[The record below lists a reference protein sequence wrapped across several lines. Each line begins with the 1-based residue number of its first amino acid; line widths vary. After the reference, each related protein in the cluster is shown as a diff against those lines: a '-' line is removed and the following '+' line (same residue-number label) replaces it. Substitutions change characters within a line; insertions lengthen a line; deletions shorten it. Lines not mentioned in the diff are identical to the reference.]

1 MSLYPV
7 STYNIGTGVND
18 GGLFDSIGTAVLTDQ
33 QGNIIATFNLGIATF
48 PNLIQ
53 GTITNAQSAV
63 SSGGA
68 NTLLINGIGGISD
81 YYITFVS
88 LNGSTGFQNV
98 YCDGGF
104 LGNPLKYNNSTGTV
118 TANIFNG
125 SAVTINTTAVGDN
138 NGYYLTFT
146 DGPFTGTGRTLKVGN
161 LFYNPFLKQLGA
173 VGGGLLV
180 SGSAQTVN
188 TTILSSSGTTYYLT
202 MVNSQATTSGQTL
215 YVDNNTYLTNQ
226 LTYLP
231 SSGQLT
237 ASILNT
243 TDLLLI
249 DQTLSSQNA
258 SMYTNNNV
266 IYTYNNGNKV
276 SSLQATTPSGYTAA
290 NNLIIGSGDCSGTA
304 GTNTCGLALTDTAT
318 NQWSLT
324 TSNGLNIYSDNFV
337 LGGVGNVWKP
347 YYTLTNYGLNQY
359 FTNNIISLP
368 MDNPIDSYDTYNFI
382 TSAGKTI
389 SPDYKSYIT
398 LLNTSANIYTFT
410 LLVNGNNPYGRTISF
425 STNVGLNF
433 IITAVAGATFPASL
447 RQTPQTPTVSSATL
461 NGSAY
466 AGYTFTP
473 TGSFLTNFNYI
484 VSAISVWN
492 VFQPVGQVSFTF
504 TPTNT
509 GNAIDTY
516 VFTVNFTKTQVL
528 PSGVSVA
535 INTAVGS
542 AFILPNYSITTTTT
556 LVSGSGTLTGLT
568 ATPSTTLLSISRST
582 STNAPSSGINVN
594 AYGANFGTDTRYTQA
609 TGSYNVAGFLNTNQ
623 GSGGVVTLQLGKNNT
638 NYNSWFINTYNTGT
652 IGTHIYS
659 LSSYGAANAWQV
671 DGNGNTTQ
679 TGYAIADYFSAITK
693 TYGSTAAY
701 NTVGTSLAY
710 ISGTYKYKI
719 YLTVTVGIALNTSV
733 NAITFTGVPAPYYNT
748 STAQVSLNAI
758 SSGLTVSPYLNYS
771 AGSIVISLINNATAS
786 YTGQMVINLWVQ
798 PDA

>member
-1 MSLYPV
+1 MSLYPI
-7 STYNIGTGVND
+7 STFNLGTGYNN
-18 GGLFDSIGTAVLTDQ
+18 GGLFDSLGTAILTDQ
-33 QGNIIATFNLGIATF
+33 QGNIIATFSLGIATF

-68 NTLLINGIGGISD
+68 NTLLINGIGGSSD

-88 LNGSTGFQNV
+88 NNASTGFQNV
-98 YCDGGF
+98 YCDGNF
-104 LGNPLKYNNSTGTV
+104 FGNPLRYNNSTETL
-118 TANIFNG
+118 TATIFNG
-125 SAVTINTTAVGDN
+125 SAVT
-138 NGYYLTFT
+138 
-146 DGPFTGTGRTLKVGN
+146 
-161 LFYNPFLKQLGA
+161 
-173 VGGGLLV
+173 
-180 SGSAQTVN
+180 VN
-188 TTILSSSGTTYYLT
+188 TTTTSASSQYYIPIVSNNATQSGQALNVSQLRFNPGTNKISSTVAGLQINGSCGLLTISLNNAPNTYYLT
-202 MVNSQATTSGQTL
+202 MVSVNTATVSTNVFVDSYTPYTL
-215 YVDNNTYLTNQ
+215 SYTPAN
-226 LTYLP
+226 
-231 SSGQLT
+231 GQLT
-237 ASILNT
+237 AGQLNST
-243 TDLLLI
+243 LLILI
-249 DQTLSSQNA
+249 DQTITSQNA
-258 SMYTNNNV
+258 SLYANNNV
-266 IYTYNNGNKV
+266 IYTTNNGNRI
-276 SSLQATTPSGYTAA
+276 SSFQATTPSGYTAN

-304 GTNTCGLALTDTAT
+304 GSGTIGLALTDTAT
-318 NQWSLT
+318 NQWALT
-324 TSNGLNIYSDNFV
+324 TSNGLNIYNDNFV
-337 LGGVGNVWKP
+337 LGGVGNVWQP

-368 MDNPIDSYDTYNFI
+368 MDNPIDSYDNNNFI

-389 SPDYKSYIT
+389 VPDYKSYIT
-398 LLNTSANIYTFT
+398 LLNTSANIYSFT

-433 IITAVAGATFPASL
+433 IITAVSGATFPASL

-461 NGSAY
+461 NGSAF
-466 AGYTFTP
+466 ATYTFTP

-492 VFQPVGQVSFTF
+492 DFQPVGQASFTF

-516 VFTVNFTKTQVL
+516 VFTVNFTKTQIL
-528 PSGVSVA
+528 PSGVTVA

-609 TGSYNVAGFLNTNQ
+609 TGSYNVAGFLNSSQ
-623 GSGGVVTLQLGKNNT
+623 GVGGVVTLQLGKNNT
-638 NYNSWFINTYNTGT
+638 NYNSWFINTANTGT

-659 LSSYGAANAWQV
+659 LSSYGAPNAWQV

-693 TYGSTAAY
+693 TYGSTSAY

-710 ISGTYKYKI
+710 ITGTYKYKI
-719 YLTVTVGIALNTSV
+719 YLTVTVGIALNASI

-758 SSGLTVSPYLNYS
+758 SAGLTVSPYLNYS